1 MIFYELNET
10 VNANTLTST
19 STLEVRSCEAL
30 IMYVIDRSGSHNNH
44 IIKLEASPNNIDWM
58 PYEIEINGV
67 GCGKS
72 MDIDFL
78 KYVRA
83 SVTTKEGSTSEVE
96 IFIQAISK

>member
-19 STLEVRSCEAL
+19 NTLEVRSCEAL
-30 IMYVIDRSGSHNNH
+30 IMYVIGRSGSHKNH
-44 IIKLEASPNNIDWM
+44 IVKLETSPNNFDWM
-58 PYEIEINGV
+58 PYEIEISGN

-83 SVTTKEGSTSEVE
+83 SVTTVEGAESEIE
-96 IFIQAISK
+96 IYIQAISR